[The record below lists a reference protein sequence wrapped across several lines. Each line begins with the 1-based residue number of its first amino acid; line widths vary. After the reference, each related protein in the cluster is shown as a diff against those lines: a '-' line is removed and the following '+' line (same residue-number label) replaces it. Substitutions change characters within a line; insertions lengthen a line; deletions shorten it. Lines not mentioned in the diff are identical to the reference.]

1 MKTRLLHK
9 QFVFLLAVFLLA
21 FGGSSFAQRQGSSLL
36 NPIEKH
42 DVGVFGGIAMYMG
55 DFNEKNLLYNSKPLA
70 GLLYRYNINPYF
82 AIRGQVGFARVEGS
96 SRDYYGD
103 LPGFPV
109 GNAMA
114 FDRPMVMMD
123 GIFEMN
129 FLPYSPLDV
138 KRKNIF
144 SPYLALGIGAN
155 FLGSNSY
162 NNNPQLDLAAN
173 TYPEIYGKPGE
184 SFKQTIVMEI
194 PVGIGVKYSP
204 VRRLTLA
211 GEWTFKKMFYDN
223 IDGFTNRGGGSFSL
237 INDDWVSTITV
248 SLTYRFASPWRCDAY
263 ARNLSSAKMRGLKDR
278 TYRVNVSQSAAKDAK
293 KGVDTRKLEGR
304 SENDSNRIK
313 KKKNR

>member
-1 MKTRLLHK
+1 
-9 QFVFLLAVFLLA
+9 
-21 FGGSSFAQRQGSSLL
+21 
-36 NPIEKH
+36 
-42 DVGVFGGIAMYMG
+42 
-55 DFNEKNLLYNSKPLA
+55 
-70 GLLYRYNINPYF
+70 
-82 AIRGQVGFARVEGS
+82 
-96 SRDYYGD
+96 
-103 LPGFPV
+103 
-109 GNAMA
+109 MA

-123 GIFEMN
+123 GMFEMN

-173 TYPEIYGKPGE
+173 TYPELYGKPGE

-194 PVGIGVKYSP
+194 PVSIGVKYSP

-237 INDDWVSTITV
+237 INDDWISTITV

-263 ARNLSSAKMRGLKDR
+263 ARNLSSAKMRGLKDM
-278 TYRVNVSQSAAKDAK
+278 TYRLNVSLSADKDAK
-293 KGVDTRKLEGR
+293 KGVDTRKLEGW

-313 KKKNR
+313 KKKNRK